1 MGAVC
6 ASTLSLMDAGV
17 PISAPVSGIAMWLAS
32 TSHQDGSIDQ
42 YEILTDIQWLEDMLC
57 DMDFKVA
64 WTVAW
69 VTAIQ
74 LDTKVK
80 GISTDIARQIIT
92 RANVARAEIL
102 DFMLQTL
109 DKPRA
114 DIPDHAPRIIV
125 LHVDPDKIKIVIGK
139 WWETIDKIIAATWV
153 KIDFEDDGT
162 CMITSKDREAT
173 QQAIDMIQK
182 LVFEPK
188 IWDEFLGKIT
198 RIESYGMFVKFGE
211 KSGLVWLKT
220 LWANFGPDLKKHFQ
234 EWQEI
239 KVKLMKIADGK
250 YDLMKI

>member
-1 MGAVC
+1 MVSVVLMRVTGFSFIRNAVKYDFPVVEAILSVLPIC
-6 ASTLSLMDAGV
+6 DDFIVAVGQSDDDTLEM
-17 PISAPVSGIAMWLAS
+17 IKNI
-32 TSHQDGSIDQ
+32 
-42 YEILTDIQWLEDMLC
+42 
-57 DMDFKVA
+57 
-64 WTVAW
+64 
-69 VTAIQ
+69 
-74 LDTKVK
+74 
-80 GISTDIARQIIT
+80 
-92 RANVARAEIL
+92 N
-102 DFMLQTL
+102 
-109 DKPRA
+109 
-114 DIPDHAPRIIV
+114 
-125 LHVDPDKIKIVIGK
+125 PDKIKIVIGK